1 MEATQASTG
10 GCLVIQNAVHAHKGV
25 LPALERKGILTHATM
40 WMQIDNIILN
50 KVGQSQND
58 KCYVILLVTQE

>member
-1 MEATQASTG
+1 MEYY
-10 GCLVIQNAVHAHKGV
+10 L
-25 LPALERKGILTHATM
+25 ALKRKGILTHATM

-58 KCYVILLVTQE
+58 KCYVILLVRVTQE